1 MLAGFPH
8 TTVKASEGRFNVEYD
23 GKAITVFT
31 ARSAERDLAQ
41 LKNLLQSAAAG
52 SVPVIVAPYR
62 SEFAALFTH
71 DAKFVFIAPASF
83 AANLPKDDR
92 LIADDAALEYFVNS
106 IAQDDKFEIH
116 VVPQWQGLTDA
127 MRQAAQQ
134 LFERAA
140 VRLRTIRHFGRLWQ
154 VNFRLNAARQPADI
168 TRLKDLCPDLL
179 VMAGPSLDTAINAI
193 AGAKLIWCAD
203 TALPALTARGVFPQV
218 VFSVDAGFASSEHFC
233 GLAAEIRKRNMVLV
247 SDLLGNAAVQRLP
260 FSEKLTYQSSHPLV
274 QQFCSAAG
282 HALTPVENPRGDV
295 GSLMRKV
302 YALLFGNAEV
312 KVTGHDGRS
321 VKKISHARGTAYFQR
336 AFIRQTRLF
345 TPELYMAKLSRRYD

>member
-8 TTVKASEGRFNVEYD
+8 TTVKASEGRFNVEYE

-41 LKNLLQSAAAG
+41 LKSLIQSAVPG
-52 SVPVIVAPYR
+52 GVPVIVAPYR
-62 SEFAALFTH
+62 SEFAELFTQS
-71 DAKFVFIAPASF
+71 ARFVFITPASF
-83 AANLPKDDR
+83 AADLPEDDR

-106 IAQDDKFEIH
+106 VGQDDKFEIH
-116 VVPQWQGLTDA
+116 VVPQWQGLTEA

-154 VNFRLNAARQPADI
+154 INFRLNAVRLPTDI
-168 TRLKDLCPDLL
+168 ARLKELCPDLL
-179 VMAGPSLDTAINAI
+179 VMAGPSLDAALHEI

-203 TALPALTARGVFPQV
+203 TALPALAARGIFPKV

-233 GLAAEIRKRNMVLV
+233 GLAAQIRQKDILLV

-260 FSEKLTYQSSHPLV
+260 FSKKLTYQSSHPLV
-274 QQFCSAAG
+274 QQFCSATEY
-282 HALTPVENPRGDV
+282 ALTPVENPRGDV
-295 GSLMRKV
+295 GSLMRNI
-302 YALLFGNAEV
+302 YALLFGDGAV
-312 KVTGHDGRS
+312 KVIGHDGRS
-321 VKKISHARGTAYFQR
+321 LRKITHARGTAYFKRTYTQ
-336 AFIRQTRLF
+336 QNRLF
-345 TPELYMAKLSRRYD
+345 TPELYLARLSRRYS